1 MHTLPSPS
9 TQHQAQHQ
17 ALYQSILTQAA
28 ADGSALMGRLVMAAI
43 RDLYA
48 RANLA
53 KTRYERDTLAN
64 QGSLLQNKDA
74 HMRALYPKALLQA
87 FTNPNLRKKAAPLPM
102 AAVNFE
108 QLELMDEHQ
117 VHESVAVAHAQQAAL
132 QAADSSLADLNT
144 LICAAQ
150 GLHSVRPESNPLR
163 TEAYVSALKTVMD
176 QIDVPDPVRLGW
188 LASMSAALGPELH
201 ALYQTLSNSL
211 REQGVVAVGYTV
223 VPTPASTTRT
233 SQLHHGNT
241 PADTPQTRQ
250 ETSHSTP
257 AAPTSHRTH
266 DADAPLLTLDKLRSL
281 LAGELDAPPP
291 ANRLQSFAQQFD
303 RQFGHHPALAPA
315 SEFASTMP
323 AALEALADM
332 QQIDQVVQ
340 RLEHRRSGQATNGSA
355 DDDSPI
361 EAIRDVLRRSATS
374 VAQGLSL
381 EVVTL
386 MVDNIVRN
394 PRLLKPIQ
402 QLVAELEPAL
412 LLLSLVDPRFFTDKT
427 HPARELLQDITDRS
441 LAYESEQAS
450 GFAEFLAD
458 LQQAVEPL
466 NNGTIENAEPFE
478 QVLAG
483 LRTEWQRSARDK
495 QNNRDEAVRALQHAE
510 QRNLL
515 ATRIAQDIEHHPE
528 APDVSPV
535 VRDFLCGPWAQVV
548 AQARLAEGATS
559 RAAQKY
565 QALIA
570 DLLWSAN
577 PALTRNNIARLTRL
591 VPQLLSILREGLNTI
606 HYPTTKA
613 SAFLAVLVGLHQQAF
628 RGIHKQSAEPQAA
641 PAPAVPTPAPA
652 PHEELAVRE
661 DDPWVAPAEAKASN
675 FMEWTEL
682 PSPSP
687 APEPTIAPA
696 IQEEIDTWPLGTWV
710 ELLVNERWVRT
721 QLTWASQQGSLFLF
735 TSASGTTQSMTRRSR
750 DKLIQSDRLR
760 LATTQTVVDGALDA
774 VASIAMRNSVDTTY

>member
-1 MHTLPSPS
+1 MYTPPSPS
-9 TQHQAQHQ
+9 TQHQ
-17 ALYQSILTQAA
+17 ALYQSILRQAA
-28 ADGSALMGRLVMAAI
+28 ADGSALMGRLVVAAI
-43 RDLYA
+43 RDLQA
-48 RANLA
+48 RASVA

-74 HMRALYPKALLQA
+74 HMRALYTKALSQA
-87 FTNPNLRKKAAPLPM
+87 FTNPEPRKKATLLPM
-102 AAVNFE
+102 AAINFE

-117 VHESVAVAHAQQAAL
+117 VQESVAVAHAQQAAL

-163 TEAYVSALKTVMD
+163 TEAYVSALKSVMD
-176 QIDVPDPVRLGW
+176 QMDVPDPVRMGW
-188 LASMSAALGPELH
+188 LTSMSAALGPELH
-201 ALYQTLSNSL
+201 ALYQTLSNQL
-211 REQGVVAVGYTV
+211 RQQGVMAVGYTV
-223 VPTPASTTRT
+223 AQAPASTTRAA
-233 SQLHHGNT
+233 SQHGSASAGTPQAPLHHA
-241 PADTPQTRQ
+241 PAPAPQRAREED
-250 ETSHSTP
+250 ET
-257 AAPTSHRTH
+257 
-266 DADAPLLTLDKLRSL
+266 LLTLDKLRSL

-291 ANRLQSFAQQFD
+291 PANRLQSFSQQFD
-303 RQFGHHPALAPA
+303 RQFGDNQPQA
-315 SEFASTMP
+315 SASGFSSTMP

-340 RLEHRRSGQATNGSA
+340 RLEHRRHGQPHNG
-355 DDDSPI
+355 DDGDDSPV

-386 MVDNIVRN
+386 MVANIVRN
-394 PRLLKPIQ
+394 PRLLQPIQ

-427 HPARELLQDITDRS
+427 HPARELLQEITDRS

-478 QVLAG
+478 QALNK
-483 LRTEWQRSARDK
+483 LRISWQHSALDK
-495 QNNRDEAVRALQHAE
+495 QYDRDEAVRALQHAE
-510 QRNLL
+510 RRNLL
-515 ATRIAQDIEHHPE
+515 ATSIAQEVESHPN
-528 APDVSPV
+528 ASDVPQV
-535 VRDFLCGPWAQVV
+535 VLDFLCGPWAQVV
-548 AQARLAEGATS
+548 AQARLAEGS
-559 RAAQKY
+559 DFRAAQKY
-565 QALIA
+565 HALIA

-577 PALTRNNIARLTRL
+577 PALTRNNIAKLTRL
-591 VPQLLSILREGLNTI
+591 VPQLLGSLREGLNTI

-628 RGIHKQSAEPQAA
+628 RGISKPAVQPQAT
-641 PAPAVPTPAPA
+641 PATAVQTPAPT
-652 PHEELAVRE
+652 PLEELAVRE

-682 PSPSP
+682 PAPTP
-687 APEPTIAPA
+687 APEPAMAPA

>member
-1 MHTLPSPS
+1 MHTPPSPS
-9 TQHQAQHQ
+9 TQHQ
-17 ALYQSILTQAA
+17 ALYQSILKQAA

-43 RDLYA
+43 RDLHA
-48 RANLA
+48 RASIA

-64 QGSLLQNKDA
+64 QSSLLQSRDA
-74 HMRALYPKALLQA
+74 HMRALYSKALLHA
-87 FTNPNLRKKAAPLPM
+87 FTNPELRKKATLLSV
-102 AAVNFE
+102 AAINFE

-150 GLHSVRPESNPLR
+150 GLQSVRPESNPLR
-163 TEAYVSALKTVMD
+163 TEAYVSALKSVMD
-176 QIDVPDPVRLGW
+176 QINVPDPVRLGW

-201 ALYQTLSNSL
+201 ALYQTLSDNL
-211 REQGVVAVGYTV
+211 RQQGVVAVGYTV
-223 VPTPASTTRT
+223 VQAPASTTRVAGQHGSVPAST
-233 SQLHHGNT
+233 PQAPLHHA
-241 PADTPQTRQ
+241 PAPAPQRTREED
-250 ETSHSTP
+250 ET
-257 AAPTSHRTH
+257 
-266 DADAPLLTLDKLRSL
+266 LLTLDKLRSL

-291 ANRLQSFAQQFD
+291 PANRLQSFSQQFD
-303 RQFGHHPALAPA
+303 QQFGDNQPLTSA
-315 SEFASTMP
+315 SGFSSTMP

-332 QQIDQVVQ
+332 QQLDQVVQ
-340 RLEHRRSGQATNGSA
+340 RLEHRRDGKSQGNDAN
-355 DDDSPI
+355 DDSPMD
-361 EAIRDVLRRSATS
+361 AIRDVLRRSATS

-427 HPARELLQDITDRS
+427 HPARELLQEITDRS

-458 LQQAVEPL
+458 LQRAVEPL

-478 QVLAG
+478 QALAS
-483 LRTEWQRSARDK
+483 LRTRWQRSAKDK

-515 ATRIAQDIEHHPE
+515 AASIARSIEQHHL
-528 APDVSPV
+528 APDVPQV
-535 VRDFLCGPWAQVV
+535 VLDFLCGPWAQVV
-548 AQARLAEGATS
+548 AQARLAEGADS
-559 RAAQKY
+559 KAMQKY
-565 QALIA
+565 HTLIA

-577 PALTRNNIARLTRL
+577 PALTRNNIAKLTRL

-613 SAFLAVLVGLHQQAF
+613 SAFLAELIGLHQQAF
-628 RGIHKQSAEPQAA
+628 RGISKIATPSPAPAEPQA
-641 PAPAVPTPAPA
+641 TPA
-652 PHEELAVRE
+652 PHEELAIRE
-661 DDPWVAPAEAKASN
+661 DDPWIAPAEAKASN

-682 PSPSP
+682 PAP
-687 APEPTIAPA
+687 APVVAEKPPEPILQESIDTIDT
-696 IQEEIDTWPLGTWV
+696 IDTWSLGTWV

-721 QLTWASQQGSLFLF
+721 QLTWTSQQGSLFLF
-735 TSASGTTQSMTRRSR
+735 TSVSGTTQSMTRRSR

>member
-1 MHTLPSPS
+1 MHTLPPPS
-9 TQHQAQHQ
+9 TQHQ

-28 ADGSALMGRLVMAAI
+28 ADGSALMGRLVLAAI
-43 RDLYA
+43 RDLHA
-48 RANLA
+48 RANVA

-74 HMRALYPKALLQA
+74 HLRALYPKALLQA

-176 QIDVPDPVRLGW
+176 QIDVPDPIRLGW

-211 REQGVVAVGYTV
+211 RQQGVVAVGYTV
-223 VPTPASTTRT
+223 AQTPASTTRT
-233 SQLHHGNT
+233 SQIHHGSAPANT
-241 PADTPQTRQ
+241 PPPHQ
-250 ETSHSTP
+250 ETSASTP
-257 AAPTSHRTH
+257 APMSRRPH
-266 DADAPLLTLDKLRSL
+266 DADTPLLTLDKLRSL

-291 ANRLQSFAQQFD
+291 ANRLQSFSQQFD
-303 RQFGHHPALAPA
+303 RQFGNHPTLAVA

-340 RLEHRRSGQATNGSA
+340 RLEHRRSGQTKNGNSGSA

-402 QLVAELEPAL
+402 QLIAELEPAL

-427 HPARELLQDITDRS
+427 HPARELLQEITDRS
-441 LAYESEQAS
+441 LAYESEQTS

-478 QVLAG
+478 QVLAE
-483 LRTEWQRSARDK
+483 LRTDWQRSARDK
-495 QNNRDEAVRALQHAE
+495 QNDRDEAVRALQHAE

-515 ATRIAQDIEHHPE
+515 ATHIAQEIEQHPG
-528 APDVSPV
+528 APDVPPV
-535 VRDFLCGPWAQVV
+535 VLDFLCGPWAQVV
-548 AQARLAEGATS
+548 AQARLAESADART
-559 RAAQKY
+559 AKKY

-577 PALTRNNIARLTRL
+577 PALTRNNIAKLTRL
-591 VPQLLSILREGLNTI
+591 VPLLLSVLREGLNTI

-628 RGIHKQSAEPQAA
+628 RGINKQVAEPQAA
-641 PAPAVPTPAPA
+641 PVPAVPTPA

-682 PSPSP
+682 PTPSP

-710 ELLVNERWVRT
+710 ELLVNERWIRT

-774 VASIAMRNSVDTTY
+774 VASIAMRNSVDTTF

>member
-1 MHTLPSPS
+1 MHTPSSPS
-9 TQHQAQHQ
+9 TQHQ
-17 ALYQSILTQAA
+17 ALYQSILRQAA
-28 ADGSALMGRLVMAAI
+28 ADGGALMGRLVMATI
-43 RDLYA
+43 QDLHA
-48 RANLA
+48 RASVA

-74 HMRALYPKALLQA
+74 HMRALYTKALLHA
-87 FTNPNLRKKAAPLPM
+87 FTNPEPRKKATLLSV

-117 VHESVAVAHAQQAAL
+117 VHESVAVAHAQQAAS

-144 LICAAQ
+144 LVCAAQ

-163 TEAYVSALKTVMD
+163 TEAYVSALKSVMD
-176 QIDVPDPVRLGW
+176 QIDVPDPVRLSW
-188 LASMSAALGPELH
+188 LTSMSAALGPELH
-201 ALYQTLSNSL
+201 ALYQTLSNQL
-211 REQGVVAVGYTV
+211 RQQGVVAVGYTV
-223 VPTPASTTRT
+223 VQAPASTTRAAG
-233 SQLHHGNT
+233 QHGSV
-241 PADTPQTRQ
+241 PASTPQAPLHRAPASAPQ
-250 ETSHSTP
+250 RMREEDET
-257 AAPTSHRTH
+257 
-266 DADAPLLTLDKLRSL
+266 LLTLDKLRSL

-291 ANRLQSFAQQFD
+291 PANRLQSFSQQFD
-303 RQFGHHPALAPA
+303 RQFGDNQPVA
-315 SEFASTMP
+315 SPSGFSSTMP

-340 RLEHRRSGQATNGSA
+340 RLEHRRDGKSQGNDAN
-355 DDDSPI
+355 DDSPMD
-361 EAIRDVLRRSATS
+361 AIRDVLRRSATS

-402 QLVAELEPAL
+402 QLIAELEPAL

-427 HPARELLQDITDRS
+427 HPARELLQEITDRS
-441 LAYESEQAS
+441 LAYESEQAG
-450 GFAEFLAD
+450 GFAEFLME

-478 QVLAG
+478 QALTS
-483 LRTEWQRSARDK
+483 LRTRWQRSARDK

-515 ATRIAQDIEHHPE
+515 AASIAQEIERHPD
-528 APDVSPV
+528 APDVPQV

-548 AQARLAEGATS
+548 AQARLAEGTDF

-565 QALIA
+565 HALIA

-577 PALTRNNIARLTRL
+577 PALTRNNIAKLTRL
-591 VPQLLSILREGLNTI
+591 VPQLLGSLREGLNTI

-613 SAFLAVLVGLHQQAF
+613 SAFLAALVGLHQQAF
-628 RGIHKQSAEPQAA
+628 RGISKPAAQPQAT
-641 PAPAVPTPAPA
+641 PSPAVQAPEQ
-652 PHEELAVRE
+652 EELAIRE
-661 DDPWVAPAEAKASN
+661 DDPWIAPAEAKASN

-682 PSPSP
+682 PTP
-687 APEPTIAPA
+687 APEPATTPA

-750 DKLIQSDRLR
+750 DKLIQADRLR
-760 LATTQTVVDGALDA
+760 LATTQTVVGGALDA

>member
-1 MHTLPSPS
+1 
-9 TQHQAQHQ
+9 
-17 ALYQSILTQAA
+17 
-28 ADGSALMGRLVMAAI
+28 
-43 RDLYA
+43 
-48 RANLA
+48 
-53 KTRYERDTLAN
+53 
-64 QGSLLQNKDA
+64 
-74 HMRALYPKALLQA
+74 
-87 FTNPNLRKKAAPLPM
+87 
-102 AAVNFE
+102 
-108 QLELMDEHQ
+108 
-117 VHESVAVAHAQQAAL
+117 
-132 QAADSSLADLNT
+132 
-144 LICAAQ
+144 
-150 GLHSVRPESNPLR
+150 
-163 TEAYVSALKTVMD
+163 
-176 QIDVPDPVRLGW
+176 
-188 LASMSAALGPELH
+188 MSAALGPELH
-201 ALYQTLSNSL
+201 ALYQNLSNNL
-211 REQGVVAVGYTV
+211 RQQGVVAVGYTV
-223 VPTPASTTRT
+223 VQTPASTTRAAG
-233 SQLHHGNT
+233 QQHGSA
-241 PADTPQTRQ
+241 PASTPQAHTYHAHRAPAPIPQ
-250 ETSHSTP
+250 RAREEDET
-257 AAPTSHRTH
+257 
-266 DADAPLLTLDKLRSL
+266 LLTLDKLRSL

-291 ANRLQSFAQQFD
+291 ANRLQSFSQQFD
-303 RQFGHHPALAPA
+303 RQFGDNQPVA
-315 SEFASTMP
+315 SPSGFSSTMP

-340 RLEHRRSGQATNGSA
+340 RLEHRRSGQAKNGNTSE
-355 DDDSPI
+355 DSPI

-402 QLVAELEPAL
+402 QLIAELEPAL

-427 HPARELLQDITDRS
+427 HPARKLLQEITDRS

-450 GFAEFLAD
+450 GFADFLAD

-478 QVLAG
+478 QVLTR
-483 LRTEWQRSARDK
+483 LRTGWQRSAKDK
-495 QNNRDEAVRALQHAE
+495 QNNRDEAVRALQRAE

-515 ATRIAQDIEHHPE
+515 ATHIAQEIERRPD
-528 APDVSPV
+528 APDVPRV
-535 VRDFLCGPWAQVV
+535 VLDFLCGPWAQVV
-548 AQARLAEGATS
+548 AQTRLADGSAS

-565 QALIA
+565 HALIA

-577 PALTRNNIARLTRL
+577 PALTRNNIAKLTRL
-591 VPQLLSILREGLNTI
+591 VPQLLGTLREGLNTI

-613 SAFLAVLVGLHQQAF
+613 SAFLATLVGLHQQAF
-628 RGIHKQSAEPQAA
+628 RGISKQPAEPQAA
-641 PAPAVPTPAPA
+641 PTPAAQAPA

-682 PSPSP
+682 P
-687 APEPTIAPA
+687 APA
-696 IQEEIDTWPLGTWV
+696 AAPTPTPDATEKPMEPALLEDIDTWPLGTWV

-774 VASIAMRNSVDTTY
+774 VASIAMRNSVDTTF